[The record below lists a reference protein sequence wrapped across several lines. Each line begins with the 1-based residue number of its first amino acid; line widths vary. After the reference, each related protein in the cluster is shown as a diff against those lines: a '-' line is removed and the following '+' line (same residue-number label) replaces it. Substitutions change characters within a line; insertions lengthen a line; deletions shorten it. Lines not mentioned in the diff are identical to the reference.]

1 MTNLQKLNEVEGA
14 QEELPEYVWQFKGEE
29 PGPTVT
35 VMGGLHG
42 NETVGIDV
50 VEQLLAIVREK
61 IKCGTVNVIIGN
73 PEACEAGV
81 RFIANYGKKKGKDS
95 NRLWGANLLDIPG
108 QKRIEDIKPFVAGSD
123 LLLDL
128 HSTIKPVDEPFLV
141 VPSFD
146 HELIETIP
154 TLGIRKIIT
163 GEGLKLPD
171 NDPIES
177 DLFTVANGG
186 FGVTIEAGWQQDPN
200 LVDKTMDSV
209 LRALEEVGIF
219 APDSLGKHHQ
229 VEPVETFEVW
239 NAYGAIFPKGDFK
252 FALKKDG
259 SEWQN
264 YDPIKKGEVIG
275 WENGEEVVAEKDS
288 AILFPKSNGEIVTG
302 ERACIL
308 LDMEAKYVGSD
319 YFHSV

>member
-1 MTNLQKLNEVEGA
+1 MTNLTKLNDVEGV
-14 QEELPEYVWQFKGEE
+14 QEGVPEYVWQFKGEE

-61 IKCGTVNVIIGN
+61 IKCGTVNIIIGN
-73 PEACEAGV
+73 PAAAEAGK
-81 RFIANYGKKKGKDS
+81 RFIDKDA
-95 NRLWGANLLDIPG
+95 NRLWGGKLVNIPE
-108 QKRIEDIKPFVAGSD
+108 QDRVEELKPFLAQSD
-123 LLLDL
+123 LMLDL

-146 HELIETIP
+146 HELIGTIP

-186 FGVTIEAGWQQDPN
+186 LGVTVEAGWQEDNN
-200 LVDKTMDSV
+200 LVDKTMGSV

-219 APDSLGKHHQ
+219 EKDSLGKHHKAA
-229 VEPVETFEVW
+229 PIETFEIW
-239 NAYGAIFPKGDFK
+239 NAYSAIFPKGDFK

-288 AILFPKSNGEIVTG
+288 AILFPKSNDQIVTG

-308 LDMEAKYVGSD
+308 LDMEPKCLD
-319 YFHSV
+319 KDQLTMQNHET

>member
-1 MTNLQKLNEVEGA
+1 MTNLNQLNDVEGV
-14 QEELPEYVWQFKGEE
+14 QEGVPQYVWQFNGEE

-50 VEQLLAIVREK
+50 VEKLLAMVREK
-61 IKCGTVNVIIGN
+61 IKIGTVNIIIGN
-73 PEACEAGV
+73 PVAAEAGK
-81 RFIANYGKKKGKDS
+81 RFIDKDA
-95 NRLWGANLLDIPG
+95 NRLWGGKLVNIPE
-108 QKRIEDIKPFVAGSD
+108 QDRVEELKPFLAQSD
-123 LLLDL
+123 LMLDL

-146 HELIETIP
+146 HELIGTIP

-186 FGVTIEAGWQQDPN
+186 LGVTIEAGWQEDNN

-219 APDSLGKHHQ
+219 EKDSLAKHNQ
-229 VEPVETFEVW
+229 AEVVETFEIW
-239 NAYGAIFPKGDFK
+239 NAYSAIFPKGNFQ
-252 FALKKDG
+252 FPDG
-259 SEWQN
+259 KEWQN
-264 YDPIKKGEVIG
+264 YDVVKKREIIG
-275 WENGEEVVAEKDS
+275 YENGEPVVAEKDS
-288 AILFPKSNGEIVTG
+288 RLLFPKSNNQIVTG

-308 LDMEAKYVGSD
+308 LDMEAKYVD
-319 YFHSV
+319 KDQLTVQNHET

>member
-1 MTNLQKLNEVEGA
+1 MTDLKTLNDVEGA
-14 QEELPEYVWQFKGEE
+14 QAEMPEYVWQFKGEE

-50 VEQLLAIVREK
+50 VEQLLAMVREK
-61 IKCGTVNVIIGN
+61 IKCGTVNIIIGN
-73 PEACEAGV
+73 PEACEAGK
-81 RFIANYGKKKGKDS
+81 RFIDKDA
-95 NRLWGANLLDIPG
+95 NRLWGTKLMNIPE
-108 QKRIEDIKPFVAGSD
+108 QKRVEDVKPFVASSD
-123 LLLDL
+123 LMLDL

-146 HELIETIP
+146 HELIDTIP

-186 FGVTIEAGWQQDPN
+186 LGVTIEAGWQEDNN
-200 LVDKTMDSV
+200 LVDKTMGSV
-209 LRALEEVGIF
+209 LRALEKVGIF
-219 APDSLGKHHQ
+219 EKDSLGKHHQ
-229 VEPVETFEVW
+229 AEEVKTFEIW
-239 NAYGAIFPKGDFK
+239 NAYGAIFPKGNFQ
-252 FALKKDG
+252 FALKPDG
-259 SEWQN
+259 TEWQN
-264 YDPIKKGEVIG
+264 YDPIKAGEIIG
-275 WENGEEVVAEKDS
+275 YENGEEVVAEKDS
-288 AILFPKSNGEIVTG
+288 RLLFPKSNSQIVTG

-308 LDMEAKYVGSD
+308 LDMEAKYVDSD
-319 YFHSV
+319 YFKSQNHGK

>member
-1 MTNLQKLNEVEGA
+1 MTNLKILNEVEEV
-14 QEELPEYVWQFKGEE
+14 QEGVPQYVWQFHGEE

-50 VEQLLAIVREK
+50 VEKLLAVVREK
-61 IKCGTVNVIIGN
+61 IKIGMVNIIIGN
-73 PEACEAGV
+73 PAAAEAGK
-81 RFIANYGKKKGKDS
+81 RFIDKDA
-95 NRLWGANLLDIPG
+95 NRLWGGKLVNIPE
-108 QKRIEDIKPFVAGSD
+108 QDRVEELKPFLAQSD
-123 LLLDL
+123 LMLDL
-128 HSTIKPVDEPFLV
+128 HSTIKPVSEPFLV

-146 HELIETIP
+146 HELVDTIQ

-186 FGVTIEAGWQQDPN
+186 LGVTIEAGWQEDNN

-219 APDSLGKHHQ
+219 EKDSLAKHNQ
-229 VEPVETFEVW
+229 AEVVETFEIW
-239 NAYGAIFPKGDFK
+239 NAYSAIFPRVNFQ
-252 FALKKDG
+252 FPDG
-259 SEWQN
+259 KEWQN
-264 YDPIKKGEVIG
+264 YDVVKKGEIIG
-275 WENGEEVVAEKDS
+275 YENGEPVVAEKDS
-288 AILFPKSNGEIVTG
+288 RLLFPKSNNQIVTG

-308 LDMEAKYVGSD
+308 LDMKPQYLDKDSLPL
-319 YFHSV
+319 SVK